1 MENLLTAEELAQR
14 LNVPLSWIYDRT
26 RKSGPERIPH
36 YKMGKYVRFAE
47 SEVVDYLRIKCAEH
61 VPQIV

>member
-1 MENLLTAEELAQR
+1 MDNLLTAEELARR

-36 YKMGKYVRFAE
+36 YKIGKYVRFSE
-47 SEVVDYLRIKCAEH
+47 SEVTDYLRIKCVER
-61 VPQIV
+61 VPQTV

>member
-14 LNVPLSWIYDRT
+14 LHVPLSWIYDRT

-36 YKMGKYVRFAE
+36 YKMGKYVRFSE
-47 SEVVDYLRIKCAEH
+47 SEVIEFLRIKCVEYNSPT
-61 VPQIV
+61 V